1 MAQAPVELRVGGQV
15 YRVVASTDQGELQSL
30 AAIVDKKLKELK
42 VPGRAFE
49 QNLLLVA
56 LALAHEAQQAQ
67 QQLATSETRS
77 REMLRE
83 LLGRVDQ
90 ALGAD
95 DPDDS
100 PVADI
105 SFDAPAA
112 APSAV
117 IDS

>member
-1 MAQAPVELRVGGQV
+1 MDQAPVELRVGGQV
-15 YRVVASTDQGELQSL
+15 YRIVASTDQGELQGL
-30 AAIVDKKLKELK
+30 AAIVDKKLQELK

-67 QQLATSETRS
+67 QQLAATETRS
-77 REMLRE
+77 REMLRA

-100 PVADI
+100 PISDI
-105 SFDAPAA
+105 SLDGPTA
-112 APSAV
+112 APSV
-117 IDS
+117 SIDS